1 MVQETRILHTADTHL
16 GYRQYHS
23 EVRRQDFFKAFEV
36 VIQDAVDMQ
45 VDAVVHAGDLFD
57 SRNPTLE
64 DLLETMNLLFRLKAA
79 NIPFFGIVGNHE
91 SKQNIQWLDLFEE
104 MGLAARLGKT
114 PQLVGGGG
122 TAIYG
127 IDSVP
132 KSKIPLY
139 DYSGFEVPESL
150 PENCRKLLVMH
161 QIVQPF
167 PYADWDCTGVLENLP
182 FKVDAILLGD
192 YHKYEKIKV
201 GETWATYSGST
212 ERNSASESEPRS
224 YNIIT
229 LSGEGL
235 EISRRTIPTRNFLFI
250 TAKLDGEEKPYEQIF
265 SAVNEHL
272 EELPES
278 VVFLDI
284 SGDSGPVLSFSEIEE
299 YLLSKG
305 ALVAKVNDLR
315 VKEGLLP
322 EEVIKVAFSDPDH
335 AVAEEIRRMSLNDGG
350 LIVDEIIRSPDV
362 SRSRVD
368 EETENRLS
376 GLIEA
381 LDFKDP
387 DFKIEIPVSP
397 IVPIV
402 PIIPTFPVSPD
413 SSASP
418 SGPIGIGEPEEFKP
432 EGVAGQVKR
441 QVENLELAGR
451 ADFATIA
458 GKSEILRAFAR
469 IESSESLNNSFEDP
483 DEVSEIPDKV
493 HETLAKTPESFNESL
508 ESLHVPVTYGSA
520 ESSETAGLYENA
532 GPAEAHVETEIPEVV
547 PGPEVD
553 SGVTISPLVS
563 FQDEEPSSSET
574 LEETPGTLTEIPG
587 EIPGEDREERTEF
600 GTDAGNKIEIEAGN
614 LSGFGIEISPEKD
627 GRDKIGKLPDEKSA
641 NEKPVDE
648 KSVDE
653 KSVDEKSVDEKSV
666 DEKSVDEIPPN
677 EKPSQV
683 PDRIVKPVKQSQ
695 KRGKEKPAVPRQ
707 YNLGDYL

>member
-1 MVQETRILHTADTHL
+1 MDREIRILHTADTHL

-64 DLLETMNLLFRLKAA
+64 DLLETMNILSRLKAA

-91 SKQNIQWLDLFEE
+91 SKQNTQWLDLFEE
-104 MGLAARLGKT
+104 MGLAERLGKT
-114 PQLVGGGG
+114 PKLVGD

-132 KSKIPLY
+132 RSKIPLY

-167 PYADWDCTGVLENLP
+167 PYADWDCAEVLENLP

-201 GETWATYSGST
+201 GEGETWATYSGST
-212 ERNSASESEPRS
+212 ERNSASENEPRS

-235 EISRRTIPTRNFLFI
+235 EISRRTIPTRSFLFI
-250 TAKLDGEEKPYEQIF
+250 PAKIDGEEKPYEQIF

-284 SGDSGPVLSFSEIEE
+284 SGDSGTVLSFSEIEE

-305 ALVAKVNDLR
+305 VLVARVKDLR
-315 VKEGLLP
+315 IKEIIP
-322 EEVIKVAFSDPDH
+322 EEVVKVAFSDPDH

-350 LIVDEIIRSPDV
+350 LIVDEIIRNPDV

-376 GLIEA
+376 RLIEA
-381 LDFKDP
+381 IDFKDP
-387 DFKIEIPVSP
+387 DFRIEVPVSPVSSVSSADSIGPVSP
-397 IVPIV
+397 ISSAY
-402 PIIPTFPVSPD
+402 PVSSINPI
-413 SSASP
+413 SSAGSASP
-418 SGPIGIGEPEEFKP
+418 VIIESSEEPMPAGTAEKFETLDPAGGTEFAAGI
-432 EGVAGQVKR
+432 V
-441 QVENLELAGR
+441 
-451 ADFATIA
+451 
-458 GKSEILRAFAR
+458 GKAETLRAPAR
-469 IESSESLNNSFEDP
+469 IKSSESLNEALKKSFESP
-483 DEVSEIPDKV
+483 DRVRESPD
-493 HETLAKTPESFNESL
+493 ASPEPLQAPPAFESAN
-508 ESLHVPVTYGSA
+508 PP
-520 ESSETAGLYENA
+520 ETAGPGEDAVSA
-532 GPAEAHVETEIPEVV
+532 GAAVNVKTL
-547 PGPEVD
+547 
-553 SGVTISPLVS
+553 GVTIGPKIDVNSS
-563 FQDEEPSSSET
+563 AEEPAPSEN
-574 LEETPGTLTEIPG
+574 LQETPGTPAEIPREGG
-587 EIPGEDREERTEF
+587 ERAEPEIG
-600 GTDAGNKIEIEAGN
+600 AGNKIETEAGK
-614 LSGFGIEISPEKD
+614 LSGFGVEVSPEKGELD
-627 GRDKIGKLPDEKSA
+627 RTEKPADEKPADEKPADGKLPDEKPAQASDRA
-641 NEKPVDE
+641 A
-648 KSVDE
+648 KS
-653 KSVDEKSVDEKSV
+653 
-666 DEKSVDEIPPN
+666 
-677 EKPSQV
+677 
-683 PDRIVKPVKQSQ
+683 VKQSQ
-695 KRGKEKPAVPRQ
+695 KKGKEKSAAPRQ